1 MKIISLQ
8 ARNVKRLTAVDITP
22 TGAVVQITGKNS
34 SGKSSV
40 LDAIYFALSGER
52 AIDPKP
58 IRTGETKASVRLDLG
73 EFIVTRRWTEKATTL
88 TVESEHGARYPSPQ
102 KLLDDLLGA
111 LTFDPLEFS
120 RMDAGEQAATL
131 QSLVGLRGGLLD
143 AFDRQAQ
150 DAYYAR
156 TEVNRRVNSLTEQLT
171 QIAREIVPAMDCSLI
186 DVSEI
191 LEKMQNA
198 SEFNAAIARQ
208 TAAQEADRREL
219 GLAQERVGEAE
230 RALAALQQQKELY
243 EKDVRRI
250 SATIEAHRPPPA
262 PMDVAALRR
271 EVQEAQSTNQ
281 VREMQEH
288 VRQARQRIADELAP
302 AKLDAET
309 LKQTIS
315 DAQLAKRAAI
325 AAVTFP
331 VDGLSLSENGA
342 VLYRGLPFEQ
352 ASSAEQLRVSLGI
365 AMAMNPKLRV
375 LRVKDGSLLDE
386 DSLKLIAGMVELAD
400 YQLWLERVDSSGR
413 VGIVM
418 HDGAV
423 VAVDGEAMTHPP
435 LTE

>member
-1 MKIISLQ
+1 
-8 ARNVKRLTAVDITP
+8 
-22 TGAVVQITGKNS
+22 
-34 SGKSSV
+34 
-40 LDAIYFALSGER
+40 
-52 AIDPKP
+52 
-58 IRTGETKASVRLDLG
+58 
-73 EFIVTRRWTEKATTL
+73 
-88 TVESEHGARYPSPQ
+88 
-102 KLLDDLLGA
+102 
-111 LTFDPLEFS
+111 
-120 RMDAGEQAATL
+120 
-131 QSLVGLRGGLLD
+131 LD